1 MLNYNLC
8 NIYIEF
14 DLYKL
19 YCSINYYCN
28 YLLNMK
34 KIVFV
39 LFAIM
44 AARFLFAQDSL
55 AKISLED
62 LLKNQPKSYFKFQAS
77 YLSNAVYF
85 GRKDTATTLP
95 YFTPTLEY
103 THKSGIYGS
112 ASLSYLANSASTID
126 FWCLEAGYNFNDKA
140 EKFLGTVYVNK
151 PFYKETSAN
160 LRADVNW
167 NVGSSLS
174 YNFGIVNATVIG
186 SLMLG
191 DNSDKFVTFSLDHEF
206 DIEKGNTVISVV
218 PMLSMNW
225 SSTGFYQ
232 SFKGRRQ
239 NPRTGLPVNAR
250 IEITSPNKFQLMNYE
265 FTLPITAEINDKYGF
280 FAYPTFAIPVNP
292 VVTNIKATTLTPG
305 GIPVT
310 LFNRSTIEKISNT
323 FFIEIGGYI
332 KF

>member
-1 MLNYNLC
+1 
-8 NIYIEF
+8 
-14 DLYKL
+14 
-19 YCSINYYCN
+19 
-28 YLLNMK
+28 MK
-34 KIVFV
+34 KIGSLLIAIFV
-39 LFAIM
+39 YNIL
-44 AARFLFAQDSL
+44 AAQNTPTNITLD
-55 AKISLED
+55 D
-62 LLKNQPKSYFKFQAS
+62 LLKNEAKSYFKFQSS

-95 YFTPTLEY
+95 YITPTLEY
-103 THKSGIYGS
+103 SHKSGWYAN

-126 FWCLEAGYNFNDKA
+126 FWCLETGFNYSDTA
-140 EKFLGTVYVNK
+140 EKFLASAFINK

-167 NVGSSLS
+167 NIGATAS
-174 YNFGIVNATVIG
+174 YNFGFINASLSG

-191 DNSDKFVTFSLDHEF
+191 ENKDKFVTFGVDHEF
-206 DIEKGNTVISVV
+206 DFERGNTQFSLI
-218 PMLSMNW
+218 PMATMNW

-250 IEITSPNKFQLMNYE
+250 IEITSPNKFQLMSYE
-265 FTLPITAEINDKYGF
+265 LSLPFTAEINEKYGL
-280 FAYPTFAIPVNP
+280 FAYPTLAIPVNP

-305 GIPVT
+305 GAVVT
-310 LFNRSTIEKISNT
+310 LFNRSTIEKINST